1 MEKDFFKD
9 RSEDAKYNSRISEGD
24 VVMICEKHMQKTAQ
38 TKEDLTE
45 GIVWEKLTS
54 SEYHP
59 RGIKVRLMSGEVG
72 RIVYIL
78 KKIEETN

>member
-1 MEKDFFKD
+1 MEKDYFKD
-9 RSEDAKYNSRISEGD
+9 RSEEGKYNSKISEGD
-24 VVMICEKHMQKTAQ
+24 LVMICEKHMQKTAQ

-72 RIVYIL
+72 RIVYL
-78 KKIEETN
+78 LNKIEE